1 MFGQE
6 MGINRFM
13 MKTLAIIAMTIDHIA
28 WLWVD
33 IATWQGQLMHFVG
46 RLTAPLMCLFLVEGY
61 FLTKNKINYAQR
73 LLIFALLS
81 QIPFTLLSVSIQD
94 LLANP
99 SVIFS
104 KANILFNL
112 LLGLMAIWVMQ
123 SRWYIVTRLC
133 VIVFLLYLSLFMD
146 WGIYVIVFC
155 LVLSYF
161 RNDQKQ
167 QIIAYLLIAMALLL
181 LADLG
186 FNPAMP
192 MLTFSWFPLGILLVP
207 IVWYFYDGKKGSNW
221 GGRYFFY
228 WYYPAHML
236 ILALVADFWLGRIS

>member
-1 MFGQE
+1 M
-6 MGINRFM
+6 MSLDRFQL
-13 MKTLAIIAMTIDHIA
+13 KLIAIFAMTIDHIA
-28 WLWVD
+28 WLLVD

-94 LLANP
+94 LITNP
-99 SVIFS
+99 SIIFN

-112 LLGLMAIWVMQ
+112 FLGLLSIGVMQ
-123 SRWYIVTRLC
+123 SRWHFITRC
-133 VIVFLLYLSLFMD
+133 CAVVFLLYLSLFMD

-161 RNDQKQ
+161 RDNYKQ
-167 QIIAYLLIAMALLL
+167 QIIAYLLTAMALLL

-192 MLTFSWFPLGILLVP
+192 MLVFSWFPLGILLVP

-236 ILALVADFWLGRIS
+236 ILAIIADSLQLRVL

>member
-13 MKTLAIIAMTIDHIA
+13 MKMLAIIAMTIDHIA

-33 IATWQGQLMHFVG
+33 TATWQGQLMHFVG

-94 LLANP
+94 LITNP
-99 SVIFS
+99 SIIFN

-112 LLGLMAIWVMQ
+112 FLGLLSIWVMQ
-123 SRWYIVTRLC
+123 SRWYFITRC
-133 VIVFLLYLSLFMD
+133 CAVVFLLYLSLFMD

-161 RNDQKQ
+161 RDNHKQ
-167 QIIAYLLIAMALLL
+167 QIIAYLLTAMALLL

-192 MLTFSWFPLGILLVP
+192 MLVFSWFPLGILLVP
-207 IVWYFYDGKKGSNW
+207 VVWYFYDGKKGSNW

>member
-167 QIIAYLLIAMALLL
+167 QIITPLST
-181 LADLG
+181 LA
-186 FNPAMP
+186 
-192 MLTFSWFPLGILLVP
+192 I
-207 IVWYFYDGKKGSNW
+207 KKTW
-221 GGRYFFY
+221 T
-228 WYYPAHML
+228 
-236 ILALVADFWLGRIS
+236 